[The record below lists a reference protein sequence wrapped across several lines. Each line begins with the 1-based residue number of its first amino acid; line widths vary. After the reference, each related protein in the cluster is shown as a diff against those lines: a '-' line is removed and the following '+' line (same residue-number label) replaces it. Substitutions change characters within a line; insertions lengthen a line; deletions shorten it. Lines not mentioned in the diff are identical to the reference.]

1 MAQKD
6 LTPAEREAELAR
18 REAVLAA
25 REAQLAQEQ
34 AELADQGVNRDQ
46 LHTCDQVSLA
56 LGGRHEGTRPGWGI
70 FNEWTG
76 KWNAGFIGVADCM
89 RDTGIWDSGY
99 QIGVGLIAFGK
110 HTTAVVPH
118 FLDVDSFVAGG
129 RITVVNPQ
137 ERTDFHFLASRAE
150 YLYAVGVHADDL
162 ARSQFFVVR
171 VSKVDVCKAFK
182 GNTERTIFASDDR
195 RGTSEAVTGDIDAL
209 RGQQENGR
217 CISEKHYACI
227 NEWYE

>member
-1 MAQKD
+1 MYFLGSAVV
-6 LTPAEREAELAR
+6 EELGGFPKLGSADD
-18 REAVLAA
+18 EIIDEKQLFVPDQAVHGNQFHL
-25 REAQLAQEQ
+25 
-34 AELADQGVNRDQ
+34 RDE
-46 LHTCDQVSLA
+46 VSLA

-89 RDTGIWDSGY
+89 RDTGIGDSGY

-137 ERTDFHFLASRAE
+137 ERTDFHCE
-150 YLYAVGVHADDL
+150 PG
-162 ARSQFFVVR
+162 
-171 VSKVDVCKAFK
+171 
-182 GNTERTIFASDDR
+182 
-195 RGTSEAVTGDIDAL
+195 
-209 RGQQENGR
+209 
-217 CISEKHYACI
+217 
-227 NEWYE
+227 

>member
-1 MAQKD
+1 MESSIKQQASY
-6 LTPAEREAELAR
+6 R
-18 REAVLAA
+18 RIRAVY
-25 REAQLAQEQ
+25 
-34 AELADQGVNRDQ
+34 RDQ

-89 RDTGIWDSGY
+89 RDTGIRDSGY
-99 QIGVGLIAFGK
+99 QIRAYGLIVTFGK

-137 ERTDFHFLASRAE
+137 ERTDFHFLASRA
-150 YLYAVGVHADDL
+150 AVPLRRPALHADDL
-162 ARSQFFVVR
+162 ARSQFFIIL
-171 VSKVDVCKAFK
+171 K
-182 GNTERTIFASDDR
+182 
-195 RGTSEAVTGDIDAL
+195 SEINICMAL
-209 RGQQENGR
+209 
-217 CISEKHYACI
+217 K
-227 NEWYE
+227 